1 MNTRTF
7 VSIPEAA
14 KNIIYSKYAMKSIPL
29 PRERRDYEDIFYLTL
44 DEGEYFTING
54 WMRFI
59 HGGSGNLIDQNPKQV
74 LDTLG
79 WRKSEREGLEV
90 LRLMASYEM
99 QRWFEYF
106 YIDKI
111 ENYGTGNPEVFEGC
125 YIPDVIRD
133 VILKYHLNNYPGEGE
148 PVTELPTPNPVSETE
163 WLRLEPEEEELSME
177 EMMQPVKR
185 GRGRP
190 KGSKDKAPRRI
201 SESRRR
207 IVKPTTLIT
216 RAPPVITPASMAEP
230 AKPGSKWFLSPDD
243 IEKIRRDLMKC
254 RTPLEISRELS
265 KSDQTIYNVM
275 DANMFEGRKSSL
287 KKSIEGH
294 ANNVMRLVSRGD
306 TTWDRYVRVYA
317 ICEKALIRKV
327 YKMSPDF
334 IFKYHLAPTRDTLV
348 YDYEKSNHN
357 LKMMATAY
365 GVPAELVVQ
374 WLSQENVAHIIL
386 PKRGSVTSPRKDR
399 DIAVVENSGGIE
411 SKYLLGRDRAKFR
424 DY

>member
-1 MNTRTF
+1 MAHAHLMNTRTF
-7 VSIPEAA
+7 VNIPEAA
-14 KNIIYSKYAMKSIPL
+14 KNIIYSKYSMRSVPL
-29 PRERRDYEDIFYLTL
+29 PPERREYEDIFYLTL
-44 DEGEYFTING
+44 DQGEYFTING

-59 HGGSGNLIDQNPKQV
+59 HSGRGNLIDQDPKQV
-74 LDTLG
+74 LDDLA
-79 WRKSEREGLEV
+79 WDRDEEEGLEA
-90 LRLMASYEM
+90 LRLMAMYEM

-106 YIDKI
+106 YISKI
-111 ENYGTGNPEVFEGC
+111 EEYGTSDPSVFEGV

-133 VILKYHLNNYPGEGE
+133 IILKYHLNNYPGEGD
-148 PVTELPTPNPVSETE
+148 PVTALPTPHPVSEE
-163 WLRLEPEEEELSME
+163 QWLQLEPEEEELTME
-177 EMMQPVKR
+177 EMLQVKR

-190 KGSKDKAPRRI
+190 KGSKDKAPRKI
-201 SESRRR
+201 AESRRR
-207 IVKPTTLIT
+207 IIKPTTLIT
-216 RAPPVITPASMAEP
+216 TAPPREHRERWHV
-230 AKPGSKWFLSPDD
+230 SPDD
-243 IEKIRRDLMKC
+243 VEKIRLDLMKC
-254 RTPLEISRELS
+254 RTPVEISREIA
-265 KSDQTIYNVM
+265 KSDQTIYNTM
-275 DANMFEGRKSSL
+275 EANMFEGQRSL

-294 ANNVMRLVSRGD
+294 ANNVMRLIANGD